1 MNIGDKVIVI
11 SGTMKEEEGYH
22 DFTVGDIVI
31 IIKIDKYIHCQNIE
45 GIIQKLEKEDIKL
58 YGN

>member
-11 SGTMKEEEGYH
+11 SRSWTEEEGYH

-31 IIKIDKYIHCQNIE
+31 VIKIDKYIHCQNIE

-58 YGN
+58 